1 MAAGLGFKTFTSG
14 EVLTAAD
21 TNGYLMQGIN
31 VFANA
36 SARSA
41 AITSPQEGQY
51 SFLKD
56 TNALEYYD
64 GAAWVGA
71 PVGDITAVTAGKG
84 LTGGGSSGDV
94 TVSLAT
100 TAKGDLVA
108 GSGASTA
115 AVLTVGSN
123 GETLVADSSTSTGLR
138 YQGNTA
144 AGRNPFLNSAFDIAQ
159 RGTTTSGT
167 NALLYTLDRW
177 CAISDG
183 AGTGWTVSQQATGDT
198 TNLPNIRYCAR
209 VKRTTTGTSI
219 IYLSQSVETAN
230 SIPFA
235 GKTVTLSFYARKG
248 SDFSASG
255 SNLTVNFTT
264 GTGTDQN
271 ALVSFTGGNAI
282 INTTA
287 TLTTTWQRFTYTATI
302 GATATELAFNP
313 YYTPTGTTTTND
325 YFEITGIQLEI
336 GSVATN
342 FARNGATIQGELAA
356 CSRYYQKSYN
366 LSVTPATSTNVGINQ
381 QFWALSIPNNT
392 QYGNIIL
399 PVKMRT
405 APTVTIY
412 SEGGTAAA
420 ASKISDGADLASNSA
435 VASILGEQ
443 TFTVRNQNAS
453 TQTTTQG
460 TSFHYVASAEL

>member
-138 YQGNTA
+138 YQGSSA
-144 AGRNPFLNSAFDIAQ
+144 AGKNGIVNGGFDIWQ
-159 RGTTTSGT
+159 RGTSSTAASS
-167 NALLYTLDRW
+167 YTADRW
-177 CAISDG
+177 FGGASTARTISRQV
-183 AGTGWTVSQQATGDT
+183 TNDT
-198 TNLPNIRYCAR
+198 TNLPFIQYCAR
-209 VKRTTTGTSI
+209 VQRNSGSTSTTNVDLGSPI
-219 IYLSQSVETAN
+219 ETAN
-230 SIPFA
+230 TLPFA
-235 GKTVTLSFYARKG
+235 GKAITFSFYARAG
-248 SDFSASG
+248 ANFSST
-255 SNLTVNFTT
+255 SNVLRAALFT

-271 ALVSFTGGNAI
+271 PFVAYAGQATPIDFNV
-282 INTTA
+282 
-287 TLTTTWQRFTYTATI
+287 TLTTTWQRFQSTVTLGSTVTEFTPYFAYAPVGTA
-302 GATATELAFNP
+302 GA
-313 YYTPTGTTTTND
+313 ND
-325 YFEITGIQLEI
+325 YFEVTGVQIEV
-336 GSVATN
+336 GSIATQ
-342 FARNGATIQGELAA
+342 FSRAGATIQGELSA
-356 CSRYYQKSYN
+356 CQRYYWNSGANGYSAYDN
-366 LSVTPATSTNVGINQ
+366 LFFSGNVTNATAYYAFCRLPVTMRGTPSVTLTTTNNSNFPAASGSVADLTPTG
-381 QFWALSIPNNT
+381 FYET
-392 QYGNIIL
+392 
-399 PVKMRT
+399 RT
-405 APTVTIY
+405 ANA
-412 SEGGTAAA
+412 TA
-420 ASKISDGADLASNSA
+420 SGAYFGSN
-435 VASILGEQ
+435 I
-443 TFTVRNQNAS
+443 
-453 TQTTTQG
+453 
-460 TSFHYVASAEL
+460 VASAEL